1 MAIIGTATG
10 PYVLDALDEEVTIGP
25 GQLIT
30 NLNLSDT
37 EVTLFNVSSTAGTW
51 TITCTASL
59 DGAEWFALNLSAIT
73 SFPSSNTFSASGGT
87 ISTIYQIF
95 HANIPYVRLKM
106 TAYTS
111 GVVTLGPFLTR
122 RTGTR

>member
-10 PYVLDALDEEVTIGP
+10 PYILDALDEEVTIGP

-37 EVTLFNVSSTAGTW
+37 EVTIFNVSSTAGTW
-51 TITCTASL
+51 TITTTASL
-59 DGAEWFALNLSAIT
+59 DGVEWFPLNVAVVT
-73 SFPSSNTFSASGGT
+73 AFPTGNTISASGGT
-87 ISTIYQIF
+87 ISNIYQLGQV
-95 HANIPYVRLKM
+95 NIPYLRLKM

-111 GVVTLGPFLTR
+111 GVVTLGPFITR
-122 RTGTR
+122 RQGTR

>member
-1 MAIIGTATG
+1 MAIIATATG

-30 NLNLSDT
+30 NLNLSDIDA
-37 EVTLFNVSSTAGTW
+37 VLFNVSSTAGTW
-51 TITCTASL
+51 TITSTASL
-59 DGAEWFALNLSAIT
+59 DGVEWFPLNVNVVT
-73 SFPSSNTFSASGGT
+73 SFPSVNTISASGGT
-87 ISTIYQIF
+87 ISNIYIL
-95 HANIPYVRLKM
+95 ANGNIPYLRLKM

-111 GVVTLGPFLTR
+111 GVVTLGPFIAR